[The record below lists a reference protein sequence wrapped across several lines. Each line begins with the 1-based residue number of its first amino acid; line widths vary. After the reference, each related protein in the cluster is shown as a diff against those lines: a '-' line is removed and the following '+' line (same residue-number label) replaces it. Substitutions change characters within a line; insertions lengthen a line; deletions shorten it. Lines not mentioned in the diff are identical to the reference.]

1 MKMLGDRLLK
11 MLRHRNFPN
20 SDDASSCPL
29 TFILSPVERG
39 TGRGERGFRGLYP
52 LTILTISIVF
62 AGIAFAQTVKIG
74 YVDVKKVYYKY
85 DKAVKLEEA
94 FNKDIEKVSEL
105 ENSIKKMQSEYEQ
118 KKDIMK
124 PEERIK
130 KEAELKLKMQEYST
144 NLSEFKKKMD
154 DKQKE
159 TEKIV
164 EEIKKEVQ
172 AYGEKSKYTLILSSI
187 SILYSGAD
195 VVDITDEIIKIMNK
209 KTGDTK

>member
-1 MKMLGDRLLK
+1 MMKVFEKKRVK
-11 MLRHRNFPN
+11 IF
-20 SDDASSCPL
+20 
-29 TFILSPVERG
+29 V
-39 TGRGERGFRGLYP
+39 RGFRGSIP
-52 LTILTISIVF
+52 LNILTISIVF

-94 FNKDIEKVSEL
+94 FNKDVEKVSEL

-172 AYGEKSKYTLILSSI
+172 AYGEKSKYTLILSSTG
-187 SILYSGAD
+187 ILYSGAD
-195 VVDITDEIIKIMNK
+195 VVDITDEIIKAMNK